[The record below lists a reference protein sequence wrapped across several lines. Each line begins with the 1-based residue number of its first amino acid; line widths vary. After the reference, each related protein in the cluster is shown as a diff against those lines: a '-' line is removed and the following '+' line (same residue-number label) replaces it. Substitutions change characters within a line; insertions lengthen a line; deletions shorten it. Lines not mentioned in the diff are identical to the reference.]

1 MIIIVGSEPELYS
14 GWVGQSVSRS
24 TCSTLVLGSLRLTPK
39 YGIHPQ
45 ELPSHLCV
53 LLVSGEATPKQ
64 DERLHLL
71 QKPLTTV
78 IIARGNSSYRT
89 NRTGVYI
96 IEVVTQDFQ
105 GSIVLCQEQEV
116 AILSV

>member
-1 MIIIVGSEPELYS
+1 MARALSPWRYTALQFWIPTITLS
-14 GWVGQSVSRS
+14 SVYI
-24 TCSTLVLGSLRLTPK
+24 L
-39 YGIHPQ
+39 IE
-45 ELPSHLCV
+45 ELPSHLYV

-64 DERLHLL
+64 DERLHLF

-78 IIARGNSSYRT
+78 IIARGNSSYRI

-96 IEVVTQDFQ
+96 TEVVTQNFQ